1 MAKQLTYAD
10 ALKTLGGNDSEVLNL
25 AEKLADGGLGLV
37 GVPDLFGARGAL
49 VSKGRQALEGM
60 ASKLKGE
67 SRQTRTAKIQ
77 AAHHILV
84 LVAFFEAVEESLA
97 EMDAPFT
104 LADLE
109 FTREEQVR
117 LLDHVLTHSGALP
130 VPSLGS
136 AWAPRFFS
144 DFLFRYFTDVLLG
157 LAVAEEHGITSDTH
171 PLLEGLREV
180 VPDQAARRYQETYRQ
195 LAAEIPEFG
204 MWVHLDEHEHTRRA
218 VGTGLTELKRAL
230 EEIGSR
236 REVAGRRRE
245 LAAGYRAVLRQPVLR
260 SDDAPAGLVLPPLE
274 DAYVPPRGRAGY
286 AVRSG
291 TPSAEEW
298 WEALPVDDD
307 LQGAV
312 AAHLVHP
319 VATEVPTVIL
329 GHPGAGKSKFTEML
343 AARLPAADFL
353 PIRVELRSVP
363 PNAPIHVQIEEG
375 LTAALHTRV
384 SWRELVESADGA
396 LPVVILDGFDELLQ
410 ATGVDRSDYLERVQE
425 FQRQQEAMEQPV
437 AVIVTSR
444 TVVADRAR
452 FPDGSMVMRL
462 EPFDDVHIERMLAVW
477 NRANAHAFA
486 AAGLEP
492 LTARDLAPYRELAEQ
507 PLLLLMLLIY
517 DAEDNA
523 LRRASETL
531 SHADLYERLLTMF
544 ARREVDKHRSG
555 LGREDFD
562 AAVEDELRRLEVA
575 ALAMFN
581 RRKQSVSADE
591 LDEDLDVLM
600 PDAAVRPEDADLH
613 GRIAP
618 AHQVLGRFF
627 FVHESRAQAVDGAAS
642 VFEFLHATFG
652 EFLVARAVLAALDV
666 VEESRP
672 RPSRR
677 RGRGRVTRPD
687 DGELY
692 ALSSF
697 ASYAGR
703 QKVVEFLDE
712 LLRRRLEEDPGI
724 GVDYASL
731 LNELFREAPFP
742 AANRSLTDYE
752 PVRLPYTRREANYT
766 SNLMLLLCLVR
777 SEPVDARELFPG
789 ASEPH
794 QELQHVTSMWR
805 TLPGSEWFSIVST
818 LRVRHLNGWEDDG
831 PVTVIERED
840 GSPVDVGE
848 CVGFEI
854 RANQEVT
861 PSLTD
866 PYGITV
872 PYETTTSRLLR
883 SMAMRVN
890 GTAARFT
897 LGLLPYLRHVSTDLA
912 TWYLDRSLSSAWT
925 EVHEILKLRLEPVL
939 MDPRGRSHSY
949 MRMLGPTSLGRI
961 ELLVLRQAVEDLEV
975 LAPASSEA
983 RDLGTVVRA
992 YLESVDS
999 VVTGPSLSPNDVDT
1013 VLTMVSR
1020 HVSGPSIDRIRA
1032 LAAEN
1037 TTNAA
1042 FPGTD
1047 PFAIAPPT
1055 GKLPYNSAGY
1065 YGDDDRLD
1073 VRSRPRP

>member
-10 ALKTLGGNDSEVLNL
+10 ALKTLGGNDSEVLDL
-25 AEKLADGGLGLV
+25 AEKLTDGGLGLV

-60 ASKLKGE
+60 AAKLRGQ
-67 SRQTRTAKIQ
+67 SRLSRTAKIQ

-84 LVAFFEAVEESLA
+84 LVAFFEAVAESL
-97 EMDAPFT
+97 EEVEAPFS

-109 FTREEQVR
+109 FTKEEQVR
-117 LLDHVLTHSGALP
+117 LLDHVLTHSGSLP

-157 LAVAEEHGITSDTH
+157 LAVAEEHGIATEDH
-171 PLLEGLREV
+171 PLLEGLRAV
-180 VPDQAARRYQETYRQ
+180 VPDRAARRYQESYRL
-195 LAAEIPEFG
+195 LATEIPEFG
-204 MWVHLDEHEHTRRA
+204 MWVHMDEHEHTRRA
-218 VGTGLTELKRAL
+218 VGTGLTELKSAL
-230 EEIGSR
+230 EAVGSR
-236 REVAGRRRE
+236 REVSGRRRE
-245 LAAGYRAVLRQPVLR
+245 LAAGYQAVLRQPVLR

-291 TPSAEEW
+291 TPSTEEW
-298 WEALPVDDD
+298 WEALPIDDD
-307 LQGAV
+307 LQDTV

-329 GHPGAGKSKFTEML
+329 GHPGAGKSKLTEML
-343 AARLPAADFL
+343 AARLPCADFL
-353 PIRVELRSVP
+353 PIRVELRAVP

-425 FQRQQEAMEQPV
+425 FQRQQEAMGQPV
-437 AVIVTSR
+437 AVVVTSR

-452 FPDGSMVMRL
+452 FPDGTMVMRL
-462 EPFDDVHIERMLAVW
+462 EPFDDAHIERMLQVW

-486 AAGLEP
+486 AAGLMP
-492 LTARDLAPYRELAEQ
+492 LTAEDLAPYRELAEQ

-523 LRRASETL
+523 LRRASRSL
-531 SHADLYERLLTMF
+531 SHAELYERLLTMF
-544 ARREVDKHRSG
+544 AAREVDKHRSG
-555 LGREDFD
+555 LSRDDFD
-562 AAVEDELRRLEVA
+562 TAVEDELRRLEIA
-575 ALAMFN
+575 ALAMFT
-581 RRKQSVSADE
+581 RRKQNVSADE
-591 LDEDLDVLM
+591 LNEDLEVLM
-600 PDAAVRPEDADLH
+600 PDAAVRPDDADLH

-627 FVHESRAQAVDGAAS
+627 FVHESRAQAADGSAS

-652 EFLVARAVLAALDV
+652 EYLVARAVLTALDV

-672 RPSRR
+672 RPARR
-677 RGRGRVTRPD
+677 RGRGRTARPD

-712 LLRRRLEEDPGI
+712 LLRRRLEEDPEVGT
-724 GVDYASL
+724 DYASL

-742 AANRSLTDYE
+742 ASNRSLTEYE

-766 SNLMLLLCLVR
+766 SNLLLLLCLVR

-789 ASEPH
+789 VDEPD
-794 QELQHVTSMWR
+794 QALQHVTSMWR
-805 TLPGSEWFSIVST
+805 TLPGAEWFSIVST
-818 LRVRHLNGWEDDG
+818 LRVRHLNGWDDDG

-854 RANQEVT
+854 RANREAF

-897 LGLLPYLRHVSTDLA
+897 LGLLPYLRHVSTDMGD
-912 TWYLDRSLSSAWT
+912 WYLDRAPMSAWT
-925 EVHEILKLRLEPVL
+925 ELHEILRLRLEPVTA
-939 MDPRGRSHSY
+939 DPGGRLVSY
-949 MRMLGPTSLGRI
+949 ERLLAPASLGRI
-961 ELLVLRQAVEDLEV
+961 ELLVLRQAAEDLA
-975 LAPASSEA
+975 LAPHSSEFRQSLLHLVRTYLA
-983 RDLGTVVRA
+983 GVETVVRGNA
-992 YLESVDS
+992 LRADEARAVLELLGPDFPVGKL
-999 VVTGPSLSPNDVDT
+999 TGRVIGLFGQDTLGAATPPS
-1013 VLTMVSR
+1013 
-1020 HVSGPSIDRIRA
+1020 
-1032 LAAEN
+1032 
-1037 TTNAA
+1037 
-1042 FPGTD
+1042 TD
-1047 PFAIAPPT
+1047 PFALAPP
-1055 GKLPYNSAGY
+1055 
-1065 YGDDDRLD
+1065 
-1073 VRSRPRP
+1073 PRDGRYSSSG